1 MAGRRLLLAVAA
13 VIRAIAAHAA
23 ALTALHLLHVA
34 HRLAQGHRMLTSAAG
49 ALLAYSV
56 RLTLPPK

>member
-1 MAGRRLLLAVAA
+1 M
-13 VIRAIAAHAA
+13 IRAIAAHAA
-23 ALTALHLLHVA
+23 ALTALHLLQVA